1 MAKKPISAS
10 KSKPTSKKPASKKPV
25 PKNPVPKNPVPKKPA
40 SKKPMSKARTESTP
54 KPRKWDSATLLVLPG
69 LVLVIFGEV
78 AARVSPAWVPWLA
91 PAAYVYGLAYPLLA
105 VGTVWRLTSFRWLKS
120 LGPLAVLLLTWPS
133 FSHVFSV
140 GLSKPDVAVSE
151 DSFEVTTFNVRRLD
165 EFEWLDGDQTREDIA
180 TWLAEQPDGIWC
192 FQEFPKRGKA
202 TLRSA
207 GFSWLK
213 PRRRLFTWPREAG
226 PALAS
231 SYPVKDWTT
240 YMFEDEGAGRGRV
253 LQADV
258 ETPAGMVRVFNV
270 HLQSLH
276 FDHAD
281 YDAVEEGPSR
291 EEGARLWGLITNAS
305 KARALQA
312 QELVRRM
319 EESPYPVIV
328 AGDFNDTPMSYAMH
342 ALRGSRVEDTFV
354 AASWGP
360 GGTHLGAIPGLRIDG
375 ILADTT
381 LQCVSH
387 DTHRVELSDHRP
399 VTAVLQ
405 AIR

>member
-1 MAKKPISAS
+1 MAKKPASAT
-10 KSKPTSKKPASKKPV
+10 KSKGKKPAPKKPV
-25 PKNPVPKNPVPKKPA
+25 KKASSEKPA
-40 SKKPMSKARTESTP
+40 VKA
-54 KPRKWDSATLLVLPG
+54 RKWDSASLLVLPG
-69 LVLVIFGEV
+69 LVLVIVGEV

-91 PAAYVYGLAYPLLA
+91 PAGYVYGLAYPLLA

-140 GLSKPDVAVSE
+140 GLSKPDVAFSE
-151 DSFEVTTFNVRRLD
+151 NSFEVTTFNVRRLD
-165 EFEWLDGDQTREDIA
+165 EFEWLDGDQTRQDIA

-231 SYPVKDWTT
+231 SYPVKDCIT
-240 YMFEDEGAGRGRV
+240 YMFEDEDAGQGRV

-258 ETPAGMVRVFNV
+258 ETPAGLVRVFNV

-291 EEGARLWGLITNAS
+291 EQGARLWGLITDAS

-342 ALRGSRVEDTFV
+342 ALRGSRAEDTFV
-354 AASWGP
+354 AASFGP

-387 DTHRVELSDHRP
+387 HTHGVVMSDHRP

-405 AIR
+405 AQN

>member
-1 MAKKPISAS
+1 MAKKPTSAS
-10 KSKPTSKKPASKKPV
+10 KSKPAAKTSAKKAS
-25 PKNPVPKNPVPKKPA
+25 PKKPDA
-40 SKKPMSKARTESTP
+40 KA
-54 KPRKWDSATLLVLPG
+54 RKWDSASLLVWPG
-69 LVLVIFGEV
+69 LALLIVGEV

-91 PAAYVYGLAYPLLA
+91 PAGYVYGLAYPLLA

-140 GLSKPDVAVSE
+140 GLTKPEVTVLD

-165 EFEWLDGDQTREDIA
+165 EFNWLDGDQTREDLA
-180 TWLAEQPDGIWC
+180 TWLAEQSDGIWC

-207 GFSWLK
+207 GFSWLR

-226 PALAS
+226 PAIAS

-240 YMFEDEGAGRGRV
+240 YMFDDEGAGKGRV

-258 ETPAGMVRVFNV
+258 ETPVGLVRVFNV

-281 YDAVEEGPSR
+281 YDAVVEGPSR
-291 EEGARLWGLITNAS
+291 EEGARLWGLITDAS

-342 ALRGSRVEDTFV
+342 ALRGSRAEDTFA

-381 LQCVSH
+381 LQCTSH
-387 DTHRVELSDHRP
+387 KTHGVVLSDHRP

-405 AIR
+405 AKK

>member
-1 MAKKPISAS
+1 MAKKPASAT
-10 KSKPTSKKPASKKPV
+10 KSKPKAKKPT
-25 PKNPVPKNPVPKKPA
+25 PKKPA
-40 SKKPMSKARTESTP
+40 KKASSEKPAVKA
-54 KPRKWDSATLLVLPG
+54 RKWDSATLLVLPG
-69 LVLVIFGEV
+69 LVLVIVGEV

-91 PAAYVYGLAYPLLA
+91 PAGYVYGLAYPLLA

-140 GLSKPDVAVSE
+140 GLSHPDVAMSE

-165 EFEWLDGDQTREDIA
+165 EFEWLDGDQTRQDIA

-240 YMFEDEGAGRGRV
+240 YMFEDEDAGQGRV

-258 ETPAGMVRVFNV
+258 ETPAGLVRVFNV

-291 EEGARLWGLITNAS
+291 EQGARLWGLITDAS

-319 EESPYPVIV
+319 AESPYPVIV

-342 ALRGSRVEDTFV
+342 ALRGSRVEDTFA
-354 AASWGP
+354 AASFGP

-375 ILADTT
+375 IFADTT

-387 DTHRVELSDHRP
+387 HTHGVVMSDHRP

-405 AIR
+405 ALK

>member
-10 KSKPTSKKPASKKPV
+10 KSKPTSKKPASKKP
-25 PKNPVPKNPVPKKPA
+25 A
-40 SKKPMSKARTESTP
+40 SKARTESTP

-133 FSHVFSV
+133 FSHVFSL

>member
-1 MAKKPISAS
+1 MAKKPASAT
-10 KSKPTSKKPASKKPV
+10 KSKPKAKKPA
-25 PKNPVPKNPVPKKPA
+25 PKKPA
-40 SKKPMSKARTESTP
+40 KKASPE
-54 KPRKWDSATLLVLPG
+54 KPAVNARKWDSATLLVLPG
-69 LVLVIFGEV
+69 LVLVIVGEV

-91 PAAYVYGLAYPLLA
+91 PAGYVYALAYPLLA

-120 LGPLAVLLLTWPS
+120 LGPLAMLLLTWPS

-151 DSFEVTTFNVRRLD
+151 NSFEVTTFNVRRLD
-165 EFEWLDGDQTREDIA
+165 EFEWLDGDQTRQDIA

-240 YMFEDEGAGRGRV
+240 YMFEDEDAGQGRV

-258 ETPAGMVRVFNV
+258 ETPAGLVRVFNV

-291 EEGARLWGLITNAS
+291 EQGARLWGLITDAS

-342 ALRGSRVEDTFV
+342 ALRGSRAEDTFA
-354 AASWGP
+354 AASFGP

-387 DTHRVELSDHRP
+387 HTHGVVLSDHRP

-405 AIR
+405 ALK

>member
-1 MAKKPISAS
+1 MAKKPASAT
-10 KSKPTSKKPASKKPV
+10 KSKPKAKKPAPKKPV
-25 PKNPVPKNPVPKKPA
+25 KKASPEKPA
-40 SKKPMSKARTESTP
+40 VKA
-54 KPRKWDSATLLVLPG
+54 RKWDSATLLVLPG
-69 LVLVIFGEV
+69 LVLVIVGEV

-91 PAAYVYGLAYPLLA
+91 PAGYVYGLAYPLLA

-140 GLSKPDVAVSE
+140 GLSQPDVAMSE

-165 EFEWLDGDQTREDIA
+165 EFEWLDGDQTRQDIA

-240 YMFEDEGAGRGRV
+240 YMFEDEDAGQGRV

-258 ETPAGMVRVFNV
+258 ETPAGLVRVFNV

-291 EEGARLWGLITNAS
+291 EQGARLWGSSQDAS

-342 ALRGSRVEDTFV
+342 ALRGSRAEDTFA
-354 AASWGP
+354 AASFGP

-387 DTHRVELSDHRP
+387 HTHGVVMSDHRP

-405 AIR
+405 AQK

>member
-1 MAKKPISAS
+1 MAKKPASAT
-10 KSKPTSKKPASKKPV
+10 KSKPKAKKPA
-25 PKNPVPKNPVPKKPA
+25 PKKAVKKASSEKPA
-40 SKKPMSKARTESTP
+40 VKA
-54 KPRKWDSATLLVLPG
+54 RKWDSASLLVLPG
-69 LVLVIFGEV
+69 LVLVIVGEL

-91 PAAYVYGLAYPLLA
+91 PAGYVYGLAYPLLA

-120 LGPLAVLLLTWPS
+120 LGSLAVLLLTWPS

-140 GLSKPDVAVSE
+140 GLSQPDVAVSE
-151 DSFEVTTFNVRRLD
+151 NSFEVTTFNVRRLD
-165 EFEWLDGDQTREDIA
+165 EFEWLDGDQTRQDIA

-240 YMFEDEGAGRGRV
+240 YMFEDEDAGQGRV

-258 ETPAGMVRVFNV
+258 ETPAGLVRVFNV

-291 EEGARLWGLITNAS
+291 EQGARLWGLITDAS

-342 ALRGSRVEDTFV
+342 ALRGSRAEDTFV
-354 AASWGP
+354 AASFGP

-387 DTHRVELSDHRP
+387 HTHGVVLSDHRP

-405 AIR
+405 AQK

>member
-1 MAKKPISAS
+1 MAKKPASAT
-10 KSKPTSKKPASKKPV
+10 KSKPKAKKPAPKKPV
-25 PKNPVPKNPVPKKPA
+25 KKASPEKPA
-40 SKKPMSKARTESTP
+40 VKA
-54 KPRKWDSATLLVLPG
+54 RKWDSATLLVLPG
-69 LVLVIFGEV
+69 LVLVIVGEV

-91 PAAYVYGLAYPLLA
+91 PAGYVYGLAYPLLA

-140 GLSKPDVAVSE
+140 GLSQPDVAMSE

-165 EFEWLDGDQTREDIA
+165 EFEWLDGDQTRQDIA

-240 YMFEDEGAGRGRV
+240 YMFEDEDAGQGRV

-258 ETPAGMVRVFNV
+258 ETPAGLVRVFNV

-291 EEGARLWGLITNAS
+291 EQGARLWGLIIDAS

-342 ALRGSRVEDTFV
+342 ALRGSRAEDTFA
-354 AASWGP
+354 AASFGP

-375 ILADTT
+375 ILADST

-387 DTHRVELSDHRP
+387 HTHGVVLSDHRP

-405 AIR
+405 ALK

>member
-1 MAKKPISAS
+1 MAKKPASAT
-10 KSKPTSKKPASKKPV
+10 KSKPKAKKPAPKKPV
-25 PKNPVPKNPVPKKPA
+25 KKASSEKPA
-40 SKKPMSKARTESTP
+40 VKA
-54 KPRKWDSATLLVLPG
+54 RKWDSATLLVLPG
-69 LVLVIFGEV
+69 LVLVILGEV

-91 PAAYVYGLAYPLLA
+91 PAGYVYGLAYPLLA

-140 GLSKPDVAVSE
+140 GLSQPDVAMSE

-165 EFEWLDGDQTREDIA
+165 EFEWLDGDQTRQDIA

-240 YMFEDEGAGRGRV
+240 FMFEDEDAGQGRV

-258 ETPAGMVRVFNV
+258 ETPAGLVRVFNV

-291 EEGARLWGLITNAS
+291 EQGARLWGLITDAS

-342 ALRGSRVEDTFV
+342 TLRGSRAEDTFV
-354 AASWGP
+354 AASFGP

-387 DTHRVELSDHRP
+387 HTHGVVLSDHRP

-405 AIR
+405 AQK

>member
-1 MAKKPISAS
+1 MAKKPTSAS
-10 KSKPTSKKPASKKPV
+10 KSKPAAKTLAKKAS
-25 PKNPVPKNPVPKKPA
+25 PKKPDA
-40 SKKPMSKARTESTP
+40 KA
-54 KPRKWDSATLLVLPG
+54 RKWDSASLLVWPG
-69 LVLVIFGEV
+69 LALLIVGEV

-91 PAAYVYGLAYPLLA
+91 PAGYVYGLAYPLLA

-120 LGPLAVLLLTWPS
+120 LGPLVVLLLTWPS

-140 GLSKPDVAVSE
+140 GLSKPEVTVLD

-165 EFEWLDGDQTREDIA
+165 EFNWLDGDQTREDLA
-180 TWLAEQPDGIWC
+180 TWLAEQSDGIWC

-207 GFSWLK
+207 GFSWLR

-240 YMFEDEGAGRGRV
+240 YMFDDEGAGKGRV

-258 ETPAGMVRVFNV
+258 ETPVGLVRVFNV

-291 EEGARLWGLITNAS
+291 EEGARLWGLITDAS

-342 ALRGSRVEDTFV
+342 ALRGSRAEDTFA

-381 LQCVSH
+381 LQCTSH
-387 DTHRVELSDHRP
+387 KTHGVVLSDHRP

-405 AIR
+405 AKK

>member
-1 MAKKPISAS
+1 MAKKPTSAS
-10 KSKPTSKKPASKKPV
+10 KSKPAAKTSAKIAS
-25 PKNPVPKNPVPKKPA
+25 PKKPDA
-40 SKKPMSKARTESTP
+40 KA
-54 KPRKWDSATLLVLPG
+54 RKWDSASLLVWPG
-69 LVLVIFGEV
+69 LALLIVGEV
-78 AARVSPAWVPWLA
+78 AARVSPAWAPWLA
-91 PAAYVYGLAYPLLA
+91 PAGYVYGLAYPLLA

-120 LGPLAVLLLTWPS
+120 LGPLVVLLLTWPS

-140 GLSKPDVAVSE
+140 GLSKPEVTVLD

-165 EFEWLDGDQTREDIA
+165 EFNWLDGDQTREDLA
-180 TWLAEQPDGIWC
+180 TWLAEQSDGIWC

-207 GFSWLK
+207 GFSWLR

-231 SYPVKDWTT
+231 SYPVKDWST
-240 YMFEDEGAGRGRV
+240 YMFEDEGAGKGRV

-258 ETPAGMVRVFNV
+258 ETPVGLIRVFNV

-291 EEGARLWGLITNAS
+291 EEGARLWGLITDAS

-342 ALRGSRVEDTFV
+342 ALRGSRAEDTFA

-381 LQCVSH
+381 LQCTSH
-387 DTHRVELSDHRP
+387 KTHGVVLSDHRP

-405 AIR
+405 AKK

>member
-1 MAKKPISAS
+1 MAKKPAPAS
-10 KSKPTSKKPASKKPV
+10 KSKPKAKMPASKKPAQKAS
-25 PKNPVPKNPVPKKPA
+25 PEKPA
-40 SKKPMSKARTESTP
+40 VKA
-54 KPRKWDSATLLVLPG
+54 RKWDSATFLVLPG
-69 LVLVIFGEV
+69 LVLVIVGEV

-91 PAAYVYGLAYPLLA
+91 PAGYVYGLAYPLLA

-133 FSHVFSV
+133 FSQVFSV

-165 EFEWLDGDQTREDIA
+165 EFEWLDGDQTRQDIA
-180 TWLAEQPDGIWC
+180 AWLADQPDGIWC

-240 YMFEDEGAGRGRV
+240 FMFEDEDAGQGRV

-258 ETPAGMVRVFNV
+258 ETPAGLVRVFNV

-281 YDAVEEGPSR
+281 YDAVEDGPSR
-291 EEGARLWGLITNAS
+291 EQGARLWGLITDAS
-305 KARALQA
+305 KARALQS

-342 ALRGSRVEDTFV
+342 ALRGSRAEDTFA
-354 AASWGP
+354 AASFGP

-387 DTHRVELSDHRP
+387 HTHGVVMSDHRP

-405 AIR
+405 AKK

>member
-1 MAKKPISAS
+1 MAKKPASAT
-10 KSKPTSKKPASKKPV
+10 KSKPKARKPA
-25 PKNPVPKNPVPKKPA
+25 PKKPA
-40 SKKPMSKARTESTP
+40 KKASPEKPAVKA
-54 KPRKWDSATLLVLPG
+54 RKWDSATLLVLPG
-69 LVLVIFGEV
+69 LVLVIVGEV

-91 PAAYVYGLAYPLLA
+91 PAGYVYGLAYPLLA
-105 VGTVWRLTSFRWLKS
+105 VGTVWRLTSFRWLQS
-120 LGPLAVLLLTWPS
+120 LAPLVVLLLTWPS
-133 FSHVFSV
+133 FSLVFSV
-140 GLSKPDVAVSE
+140 GLSKPDVALSE

-165 EFEWLDGDQTREDIA
+165 EFEWLDGDQTRQDIA

-240 YMFEDEGAGRGRV
+240 YMFEDEDAGQGRV

-258 ETPAGMVRVFNV
+258 ETPAGLVRVFNV

-291 EEGARLWGLITNAS
+291 EQGARLWGLITYAS

-342 ALRGSRVEDTFV
+342 ALRGSRAEDTFA
-354 AASWGP
+354 AASFGP

-387 DTHRVELSDHRP
+387 RTHGVVMSDHRP

-405 AIR
+405 AQK

>member
-1 MAKKPISAS
+1 MAKKPTSNSRS
-10 KSKPTSKKPASKKPV
+10 KSAAKKTSAKKASSKKPDVKI
-25 PKNPVPKNPVPKKPA
+25 
-40 SKKPMSKARTESTP
+40 
-54 KPRKWDSATLLVLPG
+54 RKWDSASLLVWPG
-69 LVLVIFGEV
+69 LALLIVGEV

-91 PAAYVYGLAYPLLA
+91 PAGYVYGLAYPLLA
-105 VGTVWRLTSFRWLKS
+105 VGAVWRLTSFRWLKS
-120 LGPLAVLLLTWPS
+120 LAPLTVLLLTWPS

-140 GLSKPDVAVSE
+140 GLSKSEVTVSDE
-151 DSFEVTTFNVRRLD
+151 SFEVTTFNVRRLD
-165 EFEWLDGDQTREDIA
+165 EFNWLDGDQTREDLA

-240 YMFEDEGAGRGRV
+240 YMFEDADAGKGRV

-258 ETPAGMVRVFNV
+258 ETPAGLVRVFNV

-291 EEGARLWGLITNAS
+291 EEGARLWGLITDAS

-342 ALRGSRVEDTFV
+342 ALRGSRAEDTFA

-387 DTHRVELSDHRP
+387 KTCRVVLSDHRP

-405 AIR
+405 AKK

>member
-1 MAKKPISAS
+1 MAKKPASAT
-10 KSKPTSKKPASKKPV
+10 KSKPKAKNPSPTKPAKKASAE
-25 PKNPVPKNPVPKKPA
+25 KPA
-40 SKKPMSKARTESTP
+40 VNA
-54 KPRKWDSATLLVLPG
+54 RKWDSATLLVLPG
-69 LVLVIFGEV
+69 LVLVIVGEV

-91 PAAYVYGLAYPLLA
+91 PAGYVYGLAYPLLA

-140 GLSKPDVAVSE
+140 GLSKPDVTVSE

-165 EFEWLDGDQTREDIA
+165 EFEWLDGDQTRQDIA

-240 YMFEDEGAGRGRV
+240 YMFEDEDAGQGRV

-258 ETPAGMVRVFNV
+258 ETPAGLVRVFNV

-291 EEGARLWGLITNAS
+291 EQGARLWGLITDAS

-342 ALRGSRVEDTFV
+342 ALRGSRAEDTFA
-354 AASWGP
+354 AASFGP

-387 DTHRVELSDHRP
+387 HTHGVVMSDHRP

-405 AIR
+405 AQK

>member
-1 MAKKPISAS
+1 MAKKPASAA
-10 KSKPTSKKPASKKPV
+10 KSKPKAKKPATKKP
-25 PKNPVPKNPVPKKPA
+25 PKKASPEKPA
-40 SKKPMSKARTESTP
+40 VKA
-54 KPRKWDSATLLVLPG
+54 RKWDSATLLVLPG
-69 LVLVIFGEV
+69 LVLVIVGEV

-91 PAAYVYGLAYPLLA
+91 PAGYVYALAYPLLA

-140 GLSKPDVAVSE
+140 GLSRPDVAVSE

-165 EFEWLDGDQTREDIA
+165 EFEWLDGDQTRQDIA

-240 YMFEDEGAGRGRV
+240 YMFKDEDAGQGRV

-258 ETPAGMVRVFNV
+258 ETPAGLVRVFNV

-291 EEGARLWGLITNAS
+291 EQGARLWGLITDAS

-342 ALRGSRVEDTFV
+342 ALRGSRAEDTFV
-354 AASWGP
+354 AASFGP

-387 DTHRVELSDHRP
+387 RTHGVVLSDHRP
-399 VTAVLQ
+399 VTSVLQ
-405 AIR
+405 AKK

>member
-1 MAKKPISAS
+1 MAKKPASAT
-10 KSKPTSKKPASKKPV
+10 KSKPKAKKPAKKASPE
-25 PKNPVPKNPVPKKPA
+25 KPA
-40 SKKPMSKARTESTP
+40 VKA
-54 KPRKWDSATLLVLPG
+54 RKWDSATLLVLPG
-69 LVLVIFGEV
+69 LVLVIVGEV

-91 PAAYVYGLAYPLLA
+91 PAGYVYGLAYPLLA

-120 LGPLAVLLLTWPS
+120 LGPLVVLLLTWPS

-140 GLSKPDVAVSE
+140 GLSKPDVALSE
-151 DSFEVTTFNVRRLD
+151 NSFEVTTFNVRRLD
-165 EFEWLDGDQTREDIA
+165 EFEWLDGDQTRQDIA

-240 YMFEDEGAGRGRV
+240 YMFEDEDAGQGRV

-258 ETPAGMVRVFNV
+258 ETPAGLVRVFNV

-291 EEGARLWGLITNAS
+291 EQGARLWGLITDAS

-342 ALRGSRVEDTFV
+342 ALRGSRAEDTFA
-354 AASWGP
+354 AASFGP

-387 DTHRVELSDHRP
+387 RTHGVVMSDHRP

-405 AIR
+405 AQK

>member
-1 MAKKPISAS
+1 MAKKPASAT
-10 KSKPTSKKPASKKPV
+10 KSKPKAKKPA
-25 PKNPVPKNPVPKKPA
+25 PKKPA
-40 SKKPMSKARTESTP
+40 KKASPEKPAVKA
-54 KPRKWDSATLLVLPG
+54 RKWDSATLLVLPG
-69 LVLVIFGEV
+69 LVLVIVGEV

-91 PAAYVYGLAYPLLA
+91 PAGYVYGLAYPLLA

-120 LGPLAVLLLTWPS
+120 LGPLVVLLLTWPS

-140 GLSKPDVAVSE
+140 GLSKPDVALSE
-151 DSFEVTTFNVRRLD
+151 NSFEVTTFNVRRLD
-165 EFEWLDGDQTREDIA
+165 EFEWLDGDQTRQDIA

-240 YMFEDEGAGRGRV
+240 YMFEDEDAGQGRV

-258 ETPAGMVRVFNV
+258 VTPAGLVRVFNV

-291 EEGARLWGLITNAS
+291 EQGARLWGLITDAS

-342 ALRGSRVEDTFV
+342 ALRGSRAEDTFA
-354 AASWGP
+354 AASFGP

-387 DTHRVELSDHRP
+387 RTHGVVMSDHRP

-405 AIR
+405 AQK

>member
-1 MAKKPISAS
+1 MAKKPASAT
-10 KSKPTSKKPASKKPV
+10 KSKPKGKKPA
-25 PKNPVPKNPVPKKPA
+25 PKKPA
-40 SKKPMSKARTESTP
+40 KKASPEKPAVKA
-54 KPRKWDSATLLVLPG
+54 RKWDSATLLVLPG
-69 LVLVIFGEV
+69 LVLVIVGEL

-91 PAAYVYGLAYPLLA
+91 PAGYVYGLAYPLLA
-105 VGTVWRLTSFRWLKS
+105 VGTAWRLTSFRWLKS
-120 LGPLAVLLLTWPS
+120 LGPLVVLLLTWPS

-140 GLSKPDVAVSE
+140 GLSKPDVALSE
-151 DSFEVTTFNVRRLD
+151 NSFEVTTFNVRRLD
-165 EFEWLDGDQTREDIA
+165 EFEWLDGDQTRQDIA
-180 TWLAEQPDGIWC
+180 TWLAEQPAGIWC

-240 YMFEDEGAGRGRV
+240 YMFEDEDAGKGRV

-258 ETPAGMVRVFNV
+258 ETPAGLVRVFNV

-291 EEGARLWGLITNAS
+291 EQGARLWGLITDAS

-342 ALRGSRVEDTFV
+342 ALRGSRAEDTFA
-354 AASWGP
+354 AASFGP

-387 DTHRVELSDHRP
+387 RTHGVVMSDHRP

-405 AIR
+405 AQK

>member
-1 MAKKPISAS
+1 MAKKPASAT
-10 KSKPTSKKPASKKPV
+10 KSKQKAKTPA
-25 PKNPVPKNPVPKKPA
+25 PKKPA
-40 SKKPMSKARTESTP
+40 KKASPEKPAVKA
-54 KPRKWDSATLLVLPG
+54 RKWDSATLLVLPG
-69 LVLVIFGEV
+69 LVLVIVGEV

-91 PAAYVYGLAYPLLA
+91 PAGYVYGLAYPLLA

-120 LGPLAVLLLTWPS
+120 LGPLVVLLLTWPS

-140 GLSKPDVAVSE
+140 GLSKPDVALSE
-151 DSFEVTTFNVRRLD
+151 NSFEVTTFNVRRLD
-165 EFEWLDGDQTREDIA
+165 EFEWLDGDQTRQDIA

-240 YMFEDEGAGRGRV
+240 YMFEDEDAGQGRV

-258 ETPAGMVRVFNV
+258 ETPAGLVRVFNV

-291 EEGARLWGLITNAS
+291 EQGARLWGLITDAS

-342 ALRGSRVEDTFV
+342 ALRGSRAEDTFA
-354 AASWGP
+354 AASFGP

-387 DTHRVELSDHRP
+387 RTHGVVMSDHRP

-405 AIR
+405 AQK

>member
-1 MAKKPISAS
+1 MAKKPASAT
-10 KSKPTSKKPASKKPV
+10 KSKGKKPAPKKPV
-25 PKNPVPKNPVPKKPA
+25 KKASPEKPA
-40 SKKPMSKARTESTP
+40 VKA
-54 KPRKWDSATLLVLPG
+54 RKWDSASLLVLPG
-69 LVLVIFGEV
+69 LVLVIVGEL

-91 PAAYVYGLAYPLLA
+91 PAGYVYGLAYPLLA

-140 GLSKPDVAVSE
+140 GLSQPDVAMSE

-165 EFEWLDGDQTREDIA
+165 EFEWLDGDQTRQDIA

-240 YMFEDEGAGRGRV
+240 FMFEDEDAGQGRV

-258 ETPAGMVRVFNV
+258 ETPAGLVRVFNV

-291 EEGARLWGLITNAS
+291 EQGARLWGLITDAS

-342 ALRGSRVEDTFV
+342 ALRGSRAEDTFA
-354 AASWGP
+354 AASFGP

-387 DTHRVELSDHRP
+387 HTHGVVMSDHRP

-405 AIR
+405 AQK

>member
-10 KSKPTSKKPASKKPV
+10 KSKPASKKPASKKPV
-25 PKNPVPKNPVPKKPA
+25 PKKPA
-40 SKKPMSKARTESTP
+40 SKARTESTP

-120 LGPLAVLLLTWPS
+120 LGPFAVLLLTWPS

-202 TLRSA
+202 TLRSV

-354 AASWGP
+354 AASWGS

>member
-1 MAKKPISAS
+1 MAKKPTAT
-10 KSKPTSKKPASKKPV
+10 KSKPKAKKASPEKPDV
-25 PKNPVPKNPVPKKPA
+25 
-40 SKKPMSKARTESTP
+40 KA
-54 KPRKWDSATLLVLPG
+54 RKWDSATLLVLPG
-69 LVLVIFGEV
+69 LVLVIVGEV
-78 AARVSPAWVPWLA
+78 AARVSPVWLPWLA
-91 PAAYVYGLAYPLLA
+91 PAGYVYGLAYPLLA

-140 GLSKPDVAVSE
+140 GLSQPDVAMSE

-165 EFEWLDGDQTREDIA
+165 EFEWLDGDQTRQDIA

-240 YMFEDEGAGRGRV
+240 YMFEDEDAGQGRV

-258 ETPAGMVRVFNV
+258 ETPAGLVRVFNV

-291 EEGARLWGLITNAS
+291 E
-305 KARALQA
+305 
-312 QELVRRM
+312 V
-319 EESPYPVIV
+319 
-328 AGDFNDTPMSYAMH
+328 
-342 ALRGSRVEDTFV
+342 
-354 AASWGP
+354 
-360 GGTHLGAIPGLRIDG
+360 
-375 ILADTT
+375 
-381 LQCVSH
+381 CV
-387 DTHRVELSDHRP
+387 
-399 VTAVLQ
+399 
-405 AIR
+405 

>member
-1 MAKKPISAS
+1 MAKKPASAT
-10 KSKPTSKKPASKKPV
+10 KSKPNAKKPAPKKPV
-25 PKNPVPKNPVPKKPA
+25 KKASSEKPA
-40 SKKPMSKARTESTP
+40 VKA
-54 KPRKWDSATLLVLPG
+54 RKWDSATLLVLPG
-69 LVLVIFGEV
+69 LVLVIVGEV

-91 PAAYVYGLAYPLLA
+91 PAGYVYGLAYPLLA

-120 LGPLAVLLLTWPS
+120 MGPLAVLLVTWPS

-140 GLSKPDVAVSE
+140 GLSQPDVAMSE

-165 EFEWLDGDQTREDIA
+165 EFEWLDGDQTRQDIA

-202 TLRSA
+202 TLRAA

-240 YMFEDEGAGRGRV
+240 YMFEDEDAGQGRV

-258 ETPAGMVRVFNV
+258 ETPAGLVRVFNV

-291 EEGARLWGLITNAS
+291 EQGARLWGLITDAS

-342 ALRGSRVEDTFV
+342 TLRGSRAEDTFV
-354 AASWGP
+354 AASFGP

-387 DTHRVELSDHRP
+387 DTHGVVLSDHRP

-405 AIR
+405 AQK

>member
-1 MAKKPISAS
+1 MAKKPASAT
-10 KSKPTSKKPASKKPV
+10 KSKPKARKPA
-25 PKNPVPKNPVPKKPA
+25 PKKPA
-40 SKKPMSKARTESTP
+40 KKASPEKPAVKA
-54 KPRKWDSATLLVLPG
+54 RKWDSATLLVLPG
-69 LVLVIFGEV
+69 LVLVIVGEV

-91 PAAYVYGLAYPLLA
+91 PAGYVYGLAYPLLA
-105 VGTVWRLTSFRWLKS
+105 VGTVWRLTSFRWLQS
-120 LGPLAVLLLTWPS
+120 LAPLVVLLLTWPS
-133 FSHVFSV
+133 FSLVFSV
-140 GLSKPDVAVSE
+140 GLSKPDVALSE

-165 EFEWLDGDQTREDIA
+165 EFEWLDGDQTRQDIA

-240 YMFEDEGAGRGRV
+240 YMFEDEDAGQGRV

-258 ETPAGMVRVFNV
+258 ETPAGLVRVFNV

-291 EEGARLWGLITNAS
+291 EQGARLWGLITYAS

-342 ALRGSRVEDTFV
+342 ALRGSRAEDTFA
-354 AASWGP
+354 AASFGP
-360 GGTHLGAIPGLRIDG
+360 SGTHLGAIPGLRIDG

-387 DTHRVELSDHRP
+387 RTHGVVMSDHRP

-405 AIR
+405 AQK

>member
-1 MAKKPISAS
+1 MAKKPASAA
-10 KSKPTSKKPASKKPV
+10 KSKPKAKKPATKKP
-25 PKNPVPKNPVPKKPA
+25 PKKA
-40 SKKPMSKARTESTP
+40 SPEKSAVKA
-54 KPRKWDSATLLVLPG
+54 RKWDSATLLVLPG
-69 LVLVIFGEV
+69 LVLVIVGEV
-78 AARVSPAWVPWLA
+78 ASRVSPAWVPWLA
-91 PAAYVYGLAYPLLA
+91 PAGYVYALAYPLLA

-140 GLSKPDVAVSE
+140 GLSRPDVAVSE

-240 YMFEDEGAGRGRV
+240 YMFEDEDAGQGRV

-258 ETPAGMVRVFNV
+258 ETPAGLVRVFNV

-291 EEGARLWGLITNAS
+291 EQGARLWGLITDAS

-342 ALRGSRVEDTFV
+342 ALRGSRAEDTFA
-354 AASWGP
+354 AASFGP

-375 ILADTT
+375 IFADTT

-387 DTHRVELSDHRP
+387 RTHGVVLSDHRP
-399 VTAVLQ
+399 VTSVLQ
-405 AIR
+405 AKK

>member
-1 MAKKPISAS
+1 M
-10 KSKPTSKKPASKKPV
+10 
-25 PKNPVPKNPVPKKPA
+25 
-40 SKKPMSKARTESTP
+40 
-54 KPRKWDSATLLVLPG
+54 VLPG

-91 PAAYVYGLAYPLLA
+91 PAAYVYGVAYPLLA

-202 TLRSA
+202 MLRSA

-258 ETPAGMVRVFNV
+258 ETPSGMVRVFNV

-291 EEGARLWGLITNAS
+291 QEGARLWGLITNAS

-387 DTHRVELSDHRP
+387 DTHGVELSDHRP

>member
-10 KSKPTSKKPASKKPV
+10 KSKPTSKKPASKKP
-25 PKNPVPKNPVPKKPA
+25 A
-40 SKKPMSKARTESTP
+40 SKARTESTP
-54 KPRKWDSATLLVLPG
+54 KLRKWDSATLLVLPG
-69 LVLVIFGEV
+69 LVLVIVGEL

-91 PAAYVYGLAYPLLA
+91 PAGYVYGLAYPLLA

-387 DTHRVELSDHRP
+387 DTHRVELSDHSP

>member
-1 MAKKPISAS
+1 MAKKPASAA
-10 KSKPTSKKPASKKPV
+10 KSKPKAKKPATKKP
-25 PKNPVPKNPVPKKPA
+25 PKKA
-40 SKKPMSKARTESTP
+40 SPEKSAVKA
-54 KPRKWDSATLLVLPG
+54 RKWDSATLLVLPG
-69 LVLVIFGEV
+69 LVLVIVGEV

-91 PAAYVYGLAYPLLA
+91 PAGYVYALAYPLLA

-120 LGPLAVLLLTWPS
+120 LGPLLVLLLTWPS

-140 GLSKPDVAVSE
+140 GLSRPDVAVSE

-165 EFEWLDGDQTREDIA
+165 EFEWLDGDQTRQDIA

-240 YMFEDEGAGRGRV
+240 YMFEDEDAGQGRV

-258 ETPAGMVRVFNV
+258 ETPAGLVRVFNV

-291 EEGARLWGLITNAS
+291 EQGARLWGLITDAS

-342 ALRGSRVEDTFV
+342 ALRGSRAEDTFA
-354 AASWGP
+354 AASFGP

-387 DTHRVELSDHRP
+387 RTHGVVLSDHRP
-399 VTAVLQ
+399 VTSVLQ
-405 AIR
+405 AKK

>member
-1 MAKKPISAS
+1 MAKKPAPAS
-10 KSKPTSKKPASKKPV
+10 KSKPKAKMPASKKPAQKAS
-25 PKNPVPKNPVPKKPA
+25 PEKPA
-40 SKKPMSKARTESTP
+40 VKA
-54 KPRKWDSATLLVLPG
+54 RKWDSATFLVLPG
-69 LVLVIFGEV
+69 LVLVIVGEV

-91 PAAYVYGLAYPLLA
+91 PAGYVYGLAYPLLA

-140 GLSKPDVAVSE
+140 GLSKPDVALSE

-165 EFEWLDGDQTREDIA
+165 EFEWLDGDQTRQDIA

-240 YMFEDEGAGRGRV
+240 YMFEDEDAGQGRV

-258 ETPAGMVRVFNV
+258 ETPAGLVRVFNG
-270 HLQSLH
+270 HLQSVH
-276 FDHAD
+276 VDHAD
-281 YDAVEEGPSR
+281 YDAVDDGPSR
-291 EEGARLWGLITNAS
+291 EQGARLWGLITDAS
-305 KARALQA
+305 KARALQS

-342 ALRGSRVEDTFV
+342 ALRGSRAEDTFV
-354 AASWGP
+354 TASFGP

-387 DTHRVELSDHRP
+387 HTHGVVMSDHRP

-405 AIR
+405 AKK

>member
-1 MAKKPISAS
+1 MAKKPTSAS
-10 KSKPTSKKPASKKPV
+10 KSKPTSKKPASK
-25 PKNPVPKNPVPKKPA
+25 
-40 SKKPMSKARTESTP
+40 ARTESTP
-54 KPRKWDSATLLVLPG
+54 KPRNWDSATLLVLPG

-91 PAAYVYGLAYPLLA
+91 PAAYVYGVAYPLLA

-151 DSFEVTTFNVRRLD
+151 GSFEVTTFNVRRLD
-165 EFEWLDGDQTREDIA
+165 EFEWLNGDQTREDIA

-354 AASWGP
+354 AAFWGP

>member
-10 KSKPTSKKPASKKPV
+10 KSKPTSKKPASKKPAS
-25 PKNPVPKNPVPKKPA
+25 KKPVPKKPA
-40 SKKPMSKARTESTP
+40 SKARTESTP

-120 LGPLAVLLLTWPS
+120 LGPFAVLLLTWPS

-202 TLRSA
+202 TLRSV

-354 AASWGP
+354 AASWGS

>member
-10 KSKPTSKKPASKKPV
+10 KSKPTSKKPASKKP
-25 PKNPVPKNPVPKKPA
+25 KSKKA
-40 SKKPMSKARTESTP
+40 SKKPASKARTESTA

-69 LVLVIFGEV
+69 LVLVIVGEV

-91 PAAYVYGLAYPLLA
+91 PAGYVYGLAYPLLA

-240 YMFEDEGAGRGRV
+240 YMFEDEDAGRGRV

-387 DTHRVELSDHRP
+387 DTHGVELSDHRP

>member
-1 MAKKPISAS
+1 MAKKPASAT
-10 KSKPTSKKPASKKPV
+10 KSKQKAKTPA
-25 PKNPVPKNPVPKKPA
+25 PKKPA
-40 SKKPMSKARTESTP
+40 KKASPEQPAVKA
-54 KPRKWDSATLLVLPG
+54 RKWDSATLLVLPG
-69 LVLVIFGEV
+69 LVLVIVGEV

-91 PAAYVYGLAYPLLA
+91 PAGYVYGLAYPLLA

-120 LGPLAVLLLTWPS
+120 LGPLVVLLLTWPS

-140 GLSKPDVAVSE
+140 GLSKPDVALSE
-151 DSFEVTTFNVRRLD
+151 NSFEVTTFNVRRLD
-165 EFEWLDGDQTREDIA
+165 EFEWLDGDQTRQDIA

-240 YMFEDEGAGRGRV
+240 YMFEDEDAGQGRV

-258 ETPAGMVRVFNV
+258 ETPAGLVRVFNV

-291 EEGARLWGLITNAS
+291 EQGARLWGLITDAS

-342 ALRGSRVEDTFV
+342 ALRGSRAEDTFA
-354 AASWGP
+354 AASFGP

-387 DTHRVELSDHRP
+387 RTHGVVMSDHRP

-405 AIR
+405 AQK

>member
-1 MAKKPISAS
+1 MAKKPASAT
-10 KSKPTSKKPASKKPV
+10 KSKPKAKKPAPR
-25 PKNPVPKNPVPKKPA
+25 KPA
-40 SKKPMSKARTESTP
+40 KKASPEKPAVKA
-54 KPRKWDSATLLVLPG
+54 RKWDSATLLVLPG
-69 LVLVIFGEV
+69 LVLVIVGEL

-91 PAAYVYGLAYPLLA
+91 PAGYVYGLAYPLLA

-140 GLSKPDVAVSE
+140 GLSKPDVALSE

-165 EFEWLDGDQTREDIA
+165 EFEWLDGDQTRQDIA

-202 TLRSA
+202 TLRAA

-240 YMFEDEGAGRGRV
+240 FMFEDEDAGQGRV

-258 ETPAGMVRVFNV
+258 ETPAGLVRVFNV

-291 EEGARLWGLITNAS
+291 EQGARLWGLITDAS
-305 KARALQA
+305 KAQIGRAH
-312 QELVRRM
+312 V
-319 EESPYPVIV
+319 
-328 AGDFNDTPMSYAMH
+328 
-342 ALRGSRVEDTFV
+342 
-354 AASWGP
+354 
-360 GGTHLGAIPGLRIDG
+360 
-375 ILADTT
+375 
-381 LQCVSH
+381 
-387 DTHRVELSDHRP
+387 
-399 VTAVLQ
+399 
-405 AIR
+405 

>member
-1 MAKKPISAS
+1 MAKKPTSAS
-10 KSKPTSKKPASKKPV
+10 KSKPAAKTSAKKAS
-25 PKNPVPKNPVPKKPA
+25 PKKPDV
-40 SKKPMSKARTESTP
+40 KT
-54 KPRKWDSATLLVLPG
+54 RKWDSASLLVWPG
-69 LVLVIFGEV
+69 LALLIVGEV

-91 PAAYVYGLAYPLLA
+91 PAGYVYGLAYPLLA

-140 GLSKPDVAVSE
+140 GLSKPEVTVLD

-165 EFEWLDGDQTREDIA
+165 EFNWLDGDQTREDLA
-180 TWLAEQPDGIWC
+180 TWLAEQSDGIWC

-207 GFSWLK
+207 GFSWLR

-240 YMFEDEGAGRGRV
+240 YMFEDEGAGKGRV

-258 ETPAGMVRVFNV
+258 ETPVGLVRVFNV

-291 EEGARLWGLITNAS
+291 EEGARLWGLITDAS

-342 ALRGSRVEDTFV
+342 ALRGSRAEDTFA

-381 LQCVSH
+381 LQCTSH
-387 DTHRVELSDHRP
+387 KTHGVVLSDHRP

-405 AIR
+405 AKK